1 MGQHVEYPT
10 AVSLKKNMTSW
21 PGCGRCG
28 STCDQVVFR
37 LFPIPSTLVMD
48 RQEKSVT

>member
-21 PGCGRCG
+21 PGCGRYG

-37 LFPIPSTLVMD
+37 LFPSPSKLVIG
-48 RQEKSVT
+48 RQENSVT